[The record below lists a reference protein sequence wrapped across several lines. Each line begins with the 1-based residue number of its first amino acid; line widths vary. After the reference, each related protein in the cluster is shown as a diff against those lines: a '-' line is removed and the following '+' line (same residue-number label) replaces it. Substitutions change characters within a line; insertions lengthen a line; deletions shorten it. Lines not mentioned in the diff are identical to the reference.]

1 MTTRRS
7 SAAVRPITAKLAV
20 FETFFCRLESHLQQF
35 VLCTAGSFGEISDPT
50 SQALQEFL
58 RRLQDQANQVR
69 ELIANQQT
77 IASSAAV
84 LRNPSELGKL
94 GGIRA
99 SQGGAQIFM
108 SVPTPPRVS
117 EGAVSIES
125 KGSKGTAQNLELV
138 ASTLSADGTI
148 YVTTGS
154 ACIYVVCN
162 SIILVSM
169 RSTPV

>member
-1 MTTRRS
+1 MIEAQIFNPS
-7 SAAVRPITAKLAV
+7 SATLAV
-20 FETFFCRLESHLQQF
+20 FKTCSFDSKSYLQHS
-35 VLCTAGSFGEISDPT
+35 VPCASGSFGEISDPT

-77 IASSAAV
+77 IARSAV
-84 LRNPSELGKL
+84 NLRSPSDIERA

-99 SQGGAQIFM
+99 SQGGTQMFL

-138 ASTLSADGTI
+138 ASTLSADATI
-148 YVTTGS
+148 YVTTGA
-154 ACIYVVCN
+154 ACIHAGCT
-162 SIILVSM
+162 
-169 RSTPV
+169 STTIALIESRQP